1 MALIGWRAKGGAK
14 LRVVPLGDSALL
26 AEFSTSVD
34 LDVNARI
41 QHVAGVIRDRSPQWV
56 RDVVP
61 AVGTLAVHFDPAS
74 VQDPAA
80 AREELRKLI
89 EEALAAAPGKGA
101 SREQDLLELPV
112 CYGDEYGA
120 DLEGVAA
127 HAGLEAD
134 EVIRRHTATEHR
146 VLMVG
151 FAPGHPYIGGLDAK
165 LAVPRRATPRT
176 RVPEGSVAIANAQT
190 AIYPFAISGG
200 WNLIGRTPLRVFD
213 AVRVPPALFAPGQ
226 RVRFVRIDRT
236 EYIRLRATGEGRE

>member
-1 MALIGWRAKGGAK
+1 MPLIGWRSRTAAK
-14 LRVVPLGDSALL
+14 LRIVPLGDNALL
-26 AEFSTSVD
+26 AEFSRSVD
-34 LDVNARI
+34 LAVNARI
-41 QHVAGVIRDRSPQWV
+41 QQVTDAIRTRSPAWV

-61 AVGTLAVHFDPAS
+61 AVGSLAIHFDPAS
-74 VQDPAA
+74 VKDPAA

-89 EEALAAAPGKGA
+89 EGSFAAGPGKRSDGA
-101 SREQDLLELPV
+101 PDLLELPV
-112 CYGDEYGA
+112 CYGGEYGA
-120 DLEGVAA
+120 DLDAVAA
-127 HAGLEAD
+127 HAGLAPA

-190 AIYPFAISGG
+190 AVYPFAISGG

-213 AVRVPPALFAPGQ
+213 AARVPPALFAPGQ
-226 RVRFVRIDRT
+226 RVRFVRIERT
-236 EYIRLRATGEGRE
+236 EFIRLRAAQEGGA